1 MQPFQKDNR
10 TRPSGE
16 SSSIQARILIVEDE
30 PLNLQVMTRY
40 IGLLGYRVLHAD
52 NGKEGLALALSEN
65 PSAIVLDNHLPDTT
79 GLDIC
84 RELRKRNINTPVILM
99 SAYDLPPDEMKE
111 ARALG
116 IRGFLRKP
124 FAFQH
129 LKGVLKIALK
139 KTPFHFLRKKFFY
152 RDPHF
157 SLSSKSLAQK
167 IFQTVFREGLDVN
180 GHVHFHIEGH
190 EDHIILLCDRKHLGK
205 MIAKSPQCEQGECV
219 KWEESSFAHLETD
232 NALKD
237 LNQKISMVRIDAADY
252 QMSWPTLADFICW
265 LEFSY

>member
-10 TRPSGE
+10 ARPSGD
-16 SSSIQARILIVEDE
+16 SSAIKTKILIVEDE

-52 NGKEGLALALSEN
+52 TGEKGLRLALEEN
-65 PSAIVLDNHLPDTT
+65 PAAIVLDNNLPDMT

-84 RELRKRNINTPVILM
+84 RTLRRENIQTPVILM
-99 SAYDLPPDEMKE
+99 SAYELPPDELKE
-111 ARALG
+111 ARVLG
-116 IRGFLRKP
+116 IRGFLKKP

-129 LKGVLKIALK
+129 LKGVLRIALK
-139 KTPFHFLRKKFFY
+139 KTPLHFFRKKFFY
-152 RDPHF
+152 RNPHY

-167 IFQTVFREGLDVN
+167 IFQTIFREGLDVN
-180 GHVHFHIEGH
+180 GHVHFHIDGH

-205 MIAKSPQCEQGECV
+205 MIAKSPECEQGECI
-219 KWEESSFAHLETD
+219 KWDQSSFAHLAPD
-232 NALKD
+232 AALKD
-237 LNQKISMVRIDAADY
+237 LNQKISQVRIDAADY
-252 QMSWPTLADFICW
+252 QMAWPTLADFICW